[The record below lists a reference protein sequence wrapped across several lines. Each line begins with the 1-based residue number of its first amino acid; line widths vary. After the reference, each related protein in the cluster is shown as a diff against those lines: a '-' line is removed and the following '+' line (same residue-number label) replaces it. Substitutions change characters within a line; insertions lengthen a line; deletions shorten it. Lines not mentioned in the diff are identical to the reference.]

1 MSKITVFEFS
11 KDYYLLTAK
20 LKKDKPMSYLAGL
33 LLIKSEELKKG
44 YYAYKI
50 NKPTSKGTRI
60 KFKPL
65 ESQEQANEKVKE
77 INEEIKAFNSEEF
90 ANENI

>member
-1 MSKITVFEFS
+1 MSKITVFEFT

-33 LLIKSEELKKG
+33 LLIKSKELKRG

-60 KFKPL
+60 KFKPI
-65 ESQEQANEKVKE
+65 ESKEQANEKVKE
-77 INEEIKAFNSEEF
+77 INKEIQAFNSESF
-90 ANENI
+90 AHEHM